1 MNNFNHQ
8 LYILT
13 EQDDVYRLGIES
25 LAIEGLE
32 ITTKREE
39 ATILLAAPPL
49 AAKCLDDF
57 PQLEWLQSAY
67 AGVDALTSRN
77 LRQDYELT
85 NVKGI
90 FGQQIAEYVMGY
102 VISHYRHFNLYQQQ
116 QNQSTWQPHQY
127 QSLNDK
133 TMLILGTGSISSH
146 LSTVASSFGI
156 KTIGINSTGI
166 PPKTGSFDDTYHINE
181 LSSAMKQADIIV
193 NTLPNT
199 PQTKGLLNRDT
210 LSDSQNALLFN
221 VGRGATL
228 NEDDLIPAIE
238 QGYIQHAFL
247 DVFIEEP
254 LKASHPFWNC
264 SAITVTPHIAALSFP
279 EQVIEIFAQNF
290 RLWRDGFQLEHRIDF
305 DKGY

>member
-13 EQDDVYRLGIES
+13 EQDEVYRHGIES
-25 LAIEGLE
+25 LALEGLE
-32 ITTKREE
+32 ITTNREQ
-39 ATILLAAPPL
+39 ATILLAAPPM

-67 AGVDALTSRN
+67 AGVDALTSPN

-102 VISHYRHFNLYQQQ
+102 TISHYRHFNLYQQQ
-116 QNQSTWQPHQY
+116 QSRNEWQPHQY

-133 TMLILGTGSISSH
+133 TMLILGTGSIGSH

-156 KTIGINSTGI
+156 TTIGINSTGI
-166 PPKTGSFDDTYHINE
+166 PAKTGNFDDTFHINE
-181 LSSAMKQADIIV
+181 LSSAMRQADIIV

-199 PQTKGLLNRDT
+199 PQTKGLLNKET
-210 LSDSQNALLFN
+210 LSDCQGALLFN

-247 DVFIEEP
+247 DVFSEEP
-254 LKASHPFWNC
+254 LKPLHPFWKF
-264 SAITVTPHIAALSFP
+264 SAITITPHIAALSFP
-279 EQVIEIFAQNF
+279 EQVIDIFAHNF